1 MILSGVGMG
10 FLRADK
16 ETHPHP
22 VPLLEGEGVVSTGGN
37 IMNFIETFRVAL
49 EAILSNKVRSGLTM
63 LGVIIGVMAVIL
75 LVSIGEGAQV
85 YITKELT
92 GLGTNLLIITP
103 GKTSTRGGFHPP
115 SAGTV
120 RKLTYDDSLALRRR
134 AWLLTDAVPLV
145 FGTGKIKYRNMGR
158 DTMVIGT
165 TPEFQRVRNLFVD
178 TGSYISQSDVDS
190 KAKVLVLGTKVKE
203 ELFGAEN
210 PLGKVVTLSD
220 ARYRVVGVMLKKG
233 TSLGMDI
240 DDIVYV
246 PVTSGQ
252 ELFDTDSLF
261 EIIASTPRSED
272 VDRTIAQIKEILI
285 KRHAHKEDFTIQTQ
299 GAMLETMNTILG
311 VLTAV
316 LGGIAGISLVVGGI
330 GIMNIML
337 VSVRER
343 TREIGIR
350 KALGARNRDIMA
362 QFMIEAI
369 TLSGAGG
376 VIGILLGVG
385 LALLIPVFVT
395 VLPTSVS
402 AWSIIMAFT
411 FSAAVGVFFGVYPAR
426 RAALQDPIQALRYE

>member
-1 MILSGVGMG
+1 MN
-10 FLRADK
+10 
-16 ETHPHP
+16 
-22 VPLLEGEGVVSTGGN
+22 LL
-37 IMNFIETFRVAL
+37 ETFRVAL
-49 EAILSNKVRSGLTM
+49 EAIMSNKVRSGLTM

-145 FGTGKIKYRNMGR
+145 FGTGKIKYQNMGR
-158 DTMVIGT
+158 DIMVIGT

-178 TGSYISQSDVDS
+178 TGSYISQGDVDS
-190 KAKVLVLGTKVKE
+190 KAKVIILGSKVKE
-203 ELFGAEN
+203 ELFGADN
-210 PLGKVVTLSD
+210 ALGKLVTLSD
-220 ARYRVVGVMLKKG
+220 ARYRVIGVMQKKG

-272 VDRTIAQIKEILI
+272 VDRAIAQIKNILI
-285 KRHAHKEDFTIQTQ
+285 KRHAHKEDFTIQTE
-299 GAMLETMNTILG
+299 GAMLETMNTILS

-350 KALGARNRDIMA
+350 KALGARNKDIMA

-376 VIGILLGVG
+376 IIGILLGVG
-385 LALLIPVFVT
+385 LALLIPLFVT

-411 FSAAVGVFFGVYPAR
+411 FSAVVGVFFGVYPAR
-426 RAALQDPIQALRYE
+426 KAALQDPIQALRFE

>member
-1 MILSGVGMG
+1 
-10 FLRADK
+10 
-16 ETHPHP
+16 
-22 VPLLEGEGVVSTGGN
+22 
-37 IMNFIETFRVAL
+37 MNFLETFGVAY

-75 LVSIGEGAQV
+75 LISIGEGARV

-92 GLGTNLLIITP
+92 GLGTNLLIIQP
-103 GKTSTRGGFHPP
+103 GKTTASGGFHPP

-120 RKLTYDDSLALRRR
+120 RKLTYDDAQALKRR
-134 AWLLTDAVPLV
+134 AWLLTDAVPIVL
-145 FGTGKIKYRNMGR
+145 GSGRIKYTNLGR
-158 DTMVIGT
+158 DVMVIGV
-165 TPEFQRVRNLFVD
+165 TPEFQRVRNLFID
-178 TGSYISQSDVDS
+178 SGSYVTQGDVDS
-190 KAKVLVLGTKVKE
+190 KLKIVVLGTKVKE
-203 ELFGAEN
+203 ELFGDQN
-210 PLGKVVTLSD
+210 PLGKVVMLSD
-220 ARYRVVGVMLKKG
+220 VRYRVVGVMRKKG
-233 TSLGMDI
+233 TSLGMDV
-240 DDIVYV
+240 DDVVYV

-252 ELFDTDSLF
+252 ELFDTDALF
-261 EIIASTPRSED
+261 EIIASTPRAED
-272 VDRTIAQIKEILI
+272 VDKAIAQIKDILI

-299 GAMLETMNTILG
+299 GAILSTMNTILG

-316 LGGIAGISLVVGGI
+316 LGGIAGISLLVGGI

-350 KALGARNRDIMA
+350 KALGARNGDIMA
-362 QFMIEAI
+362 QFMIEAV

-376 VIGILLGVG
+376 IIGIIVGVG

-402 AWSIIMAFT
+402 VWSIVMAFS

-426 RAALQDPIQALRYE
+426 KASLQDPIQALRYE

>member
-1 MILSGVGMG
+1 
-10 FLRADK
+10 
-16 ETHPHP
+16 
-22 VPLLEGEGVVSTGGN
+22 
-37 IMNFIETFRVAL
+37 MNFIETIRVAF

-75 LVSIGEGAQV
+75 LVSIGEGARL

-103 GKTSTRGGFHPP
+103 GKTSTSGGFHPP

-120 RKLTYDDSLALRRR
+120 RKLTYDDALALKRR

-145 FGTGKIKYRNMGR
+145 FGTGKIKYQNLGR
-158 DTMVIGT
+158 DVMIIGAT
-165 TPEFQRVRNLFVD
+165 QEFQRVRNLFVD
-178 TGSYISQSDVDS
+178 TGNYISQSDVDS
-190 KAKVLVLGTKVKE
+190 KAKIVVLGAKVKA
-203 ELFGAEN
+203 ELFGDQNA
-210 PLGKVVTLSD
+210 LGKVVMLSD
-220 ARYRVVGVMLKKG
+220 ARYRVVGVMRKKG
-233 TSLGMDI
+233 MSLGMDL
-240 DDIVYV
+240 DDIVYI

-252 ELFDTDSLF
+252 ELFDTDALF

-272 VDRTIAQIKEILI
+272 TDRAVAQIKDVLM

-299 GAMLETMNTILG
+299 GAILSTMNTILG

-316 LGGIAGISLVVGGI
+316 LGGIAGISLLVGGI

-362 QFMIEAI
+362 QFMIEAM

-376 VIGILLGVG
+376 IIGIIIGVG
-385 LALLIPVFVT
+385 IALIIPLFID

-402 AWSIIMAFT
+402 VWSIAMAFS

-426 RAALQDPIQALRYE
+426 KAALQDPIQALRYE

>member
-1 MILSGVGMG
+1 
-10 FLRADK
+10 
-16 ETHPHP
+16 
-22 VPLLEGEGVVSTGGN
+22 
-37 IMNFIETFRVAL
+37 MNFFETFRVAF
-49 EAILSNKVRSGLTM
+49 EAIVSNKVRSGLTM

-92 GLGTNLLIITP
+92 GMGTNLLIITP

-134 AWLLTDAVPLV
+134 AWLLTDAVPIVL
-145 FGTGKIKYRNMGR
+145 GTGKLKYQNMGR
-158 DTMVIGT
+158 DIMIIGA

-178 TGSYISQSDVDS
+178 TGSYISQGDVDS
-190 KAKVLVLGTKVKE
+190 KSKVVVLGTKVKE
-203 ELFGAEN
+203 ELFGSEN
-210 PLGKVVTLSD
+210 ALGKVVILSD
-220 ARYRVVGVMLKKG
+220 ARSRVVGVMRKKG
-233 TSLGMDI
+233 TSMGMDI
-240 DDIVYV
+240 DDIVYI

-252 ELFDTDSLF
+252 ELFDTDSIF
-261 EIIASTPRSED
+261 EIIASTPRAED
-272 VDRTIAQIKEILI
+272 VDRSIAQIKDVLI

-316 LGGIAGISLVVGGI
+316 LGGIAGISLLVGGI

-350 KALGARNRDIMA
+350 KALGARNKDILA

-376 VIGILLGVG
+376 VIGIILGVG
-385 LALLIPVFVT
+385 LALLIPVFVD

-402 AWSIIMAFT
+402 LWSILMAFF
-411 FSAAVGVFFGVYPAR
+411 FSAAVGIFFGVYPAR
-426 RAALQDPIQALRYE
+426 KAALQDPIQALRWE

>member
-1 MILSGVGMG
+1 
-10 FLRADK
+10 
-16 ETHPHP
+16 
-22 VPLLEGEGVVSTGGN
+22 
-37 IMNFIETFRVAL
+37 MNFLETFRVAF

-75 LVSIGEGAQV
+75 LVSIGEGARV

-92 GLGTNLLIITP
+92 GLGTNLLIIQP
-103 GKTSTRGGFHPP
+103 GKTSASGGFHPP

-134 AWLLTDAVPLV
+134 AWLLTDAVPIVL
-145 FGTGKIKYRNMGR
+145 GTGRIKFQNLGR
-158 DTMVIGT
+158 DVMIIGA

-178 TGSYISQSDVDS
+178 SGSYVSQSDVDS
-190 KAKVLVLGTKVKE
+190 KVKIVVLGAKVKE
-203 ELFGAEN
+203 ELFGDQNA
-210 PLGKVVTLSD
+210 LGKVVMLSD
-220 ARYRVVGVMLKKG
+220 ARYRVVGVMRKKG
-233 TSLGMDI
+233 TSLGMDV
-240 DDIVYV
+240 DDVVYV

-261 EIIASTPRSED
+261 EIIASTPRAED
-272 VDRTIAQIKEILI
+272 VDRATAQIKDVLM

-299 GAMLETMNTILG
+299 GAILSTMTTILG

-316 LGGIAGISLVVGGI
+316 LGGIAGISLLVGGI

-362 QFMIEAI
+362 QFMIEAM

-376 VIGILLGVG
+376 IIGIMVGVG
-385 LALLIPVFVT
+385 LALIIPVFVD

-402 AWSIIMAFT
+402 VWSILMAFF
-411 FSAAVGVFFGVYPAR
+411 FSGAVGVFFGVYPAR
-426 RAALQDPIQALRYE
+426 KAAIQDPIQALRYE

>member
-1 MILSGVGMG
+1 
-10 FLRADK
+10 
-16 ETHPHP
+16 
-22 VPLLEGEGVVSTGGN
+22 
-37 IMNFIETFRVAL
+37 MNFYETFGVSF

-75 LVSIGEGAQV
+75 LVSIGEGARI

-103 GKTSTRGGFHPP
+103 GKTTTSGGFHPP

-134 AWLLTDAVPLV
+134 AWLLTDAVPIVL
-145 FGTGKIKYRNMGR
+145 GTGKVKYLNKGR
-158 DTMVIGT
+158 DTTIIGT
-165 TPEFQRVRNLFVD
+165 TAEFERVRNLFVD
-178 TGSYISQSDVDS
+178 TGSFVTQADVDS
-190 KAKVLVLGTKVKE
+190 KAKIAVLGRKVKD
-203 ELFGAEN
+203 ELFGREN
-210 PLGKVVTLSD
+210 ALGKVVMLSD
-220 ARYRVVGVMLKKG
+220 ARYRVVGVMRKKG
-233 TSLGMDI
+233 MSLGWDV
-240 DDIVYV
+240 DDVVFI

-252 ELFDTDSLF
+252 ELFDTDAIF

-272 VDRTIAQIKEILI
+272 TDRAIAQIKDILVR
-285 KRHAHKEDFTIQTQ
+285 RHAHKEDFTIMTQ
-299 GAMLETMNTILG
+299 GAMLSTMDTILG

-316 LGGIAGISLVVGGI
+316 LGGIAGISLLVGGI

-350 KALGARNRDIMA
+350 KAVGARNRDIMA
-362 QFMIEAI
+362 QFMIEAV

-376 VIGILLGVG
+376 IIGIVTGIG
-385 LALLIPVFVT
+385 LALIIPVFVD

-402 AWSIIMAFT
+402 LWSVLMAFS
-411 FSAAVGVFFGVYPAR
+411 FSAAVGIFFGVYPAR
-426 RAALQDPIQALRYE
+426 KAALQDPIQALRYE

>member
-1 MILSGVGMG
+1 
-10 FLRADK
+10 
-16 ETHPHP
+16 
-22 VPLLEGEGVVSTGGN
+22 
-37 IMNFIETFRVAL
+37 MNFIETFRVAF
-49 EAILSNKVRSGLTM
+49 EAIMSNKVRSGLTM

-75 LVSIGEGAQV
+75 LVSIGQGAQV

-92 GLGTNLLIITP
+92 GMGTNLLIITP

-120 RKLTYDDSLALRRR
+120 RKLTYDDSQALKRR

-145 FGTGKIKYRNMGR
+145 FGTGKIKYQNMGR
-158 DTMVIGT
+158 DMMIIGT

-178 TGSYISQSDVDS
+178 TGSYISQGDVDS
-190 KAKVLVLGTKVKE
+190 KSKVIVLGTKVKE

-220 ARYRVVGVMLKKG
+220 ARYRVVGVMRKKG

-240 DDIVYV
+240 DDIVYI

-261 EIIASTPRSED
+261 EIIASTPRADD
-272 VDRTIAQIKEILI
+272 VDRAIAQIKDLLI

-316 LGGIAGISLVVGGI
+316 LGGIAGISLLVGGI

-376 VIGILLGVG
+376 VIGIIVGVG
-385 LALLIPVFVT
+385 LALLIPVFVD

-402 AWSIIMAFT
+402 TWAILMAFF
-411 FSAAVGVFFGVYPAR
+411 FSAAVGIFFGVYPAR
-426 RAALQDPIQALRYE
+426 KAALQDPIQALRYE

>member
-1 MILSGVGMG
+1 
-10 FLRADK
+10 
-16 ETHPHP
+16 
-22 VPLLEGEGVVSTGGN
+22 
-37 IMNFIETFRVAL
+37 MNFIETFRVAF

-75 LVSIGEGAQV
+75 LVSIGEGARV

-92 GLGTNLLIITP
+92 GLGTNLLIIQP
-103 GKTSTRGGFHPP
+103 GKTTASGGFHPP

-120 RKLTYDDSLALRRR
+120 RKLTYDDALALRRR
-134 AWLLTDAVPLV
+134 AWLLTDAVPIVL
-145 FGTGKIKYRNMGR
+145 GSGRIKFMNLGR
-158 DTMVIGT
+158 DVMVIGA

-178 TGSYISQSDVDS
+178 SGNYITQSDVDS
-190 KAKVLVLGTKVKE
+190 KMKIVVLGAKVKQ
-203 ELFGAEN
+203 ELFGDQN
-210 PLGKVVTLSD
+210 PLGKVVMLSD
-220 ARYRVVGVMLKKG
+220 ARYRVVGVMRKKG
-233 TSLGMDI
+233 TSLGMDV

-261 EIIASTPRSED
+261 EIIASTPRAED
-272 VDRTIAQIKEILI
+272 VERATAQMKDILM

-299 GAMLETMNTILG
+299 GAILSTMDTILG

-385 LALLIPVFVT
+385 LALLIPMFVT

-411 FSAAVGVFFGVYPAR
+411 FSGAVGVFFGVYPAR

>member
-1 MILSGVGMG
+1 
-10 FLRADK
+10 
-16 ETHPHP
+16 
-22 VPLLEGEGVVSTGGN
+22 
-37 IMNFIETFRVAL
+37 MNLPETFKVSL
-49 EAILSNKVRSGLTM
+49 EAILSNKVRSSLTM

-75 LVSIGEGAQV
+75 LVSIGEGARV

-92 GLGTNLLIITP
+92 GLGTNLLIIQP
-103 GKTSTRGGFHPP
+103 GKTSASGGFHPP

-120 RKLTYDDSLALRRR
+120 RKLTYDDSQALRRR
-134 AWLLTDAVPLV
+134 AWLLTDAVPIVL
-145 FGTGKIKYRNMGR
+145 GSGRIKFENLGR
-158 DTMVIGT
+158 DVMIIGA

-178 TGSYISQSDVDS
+178 SGSYVTQGDVDS
-190 KAKVLVLGTKVKE
+190 KAKVVVLGTKVKE
-203 ELFGAEN
+203 EVFGSQNA
-210 PLGKVVTLSD
+210 LGKVVMLSD
-220 ARYRVVGVMLKKG
+220 ARYRVIGVMRKKG
-233 TSLGMDI
+233 TSLGMDV
-240 DDIVYV
+240 DDVVYV

-261 EIIASTPRSED
+261 EIIASTPRAED
-272 VDRTIAQIKEILI
+272 VDRAIAQIKDILM

-299 GAMLETMNTILG
+299 GAILSTMNTILG

-316 LGGIAGISLVVGGI
+316 LGGIAGISLLVGGI

-362 QFMIEAI
+362 QFMIEAM

-376 VIGILLGVG
+376 VIGILIGVG
-385 LALLIPVFVT
+385 LALLIPVFVD

-426 RAALQDPIQALRYE
+426 KAALQDPIQALRYE

>member
-1 MILSGVGMG
+1 
-10 FLRADK
+10 
-16 ETHPHP
+16 
-22 VPLLEGEGVVSTGGN
+22 
-37 IMNFIETFRVAL
+37 
-49 EAILSNKVRSGLTM
+49 M

-145 FGTGKIKYRNMGR
+145 FGTGKIKYQNMGR
-158 DTMVIGT
+158 DIMVIGT

-178 TGSYISQSDVDS
+178 TGSYISQGDVDS
-190 KAKVLVLGTKVKE
+190 KAKVIILGSKVKE
-203 ELFGAEN
+203 ELFGADN
-210 PLGKVVTLSD
+210 ALGKLVTLSD
-220 ARYRVVGVMLKKG
+220 ARYRVIGVMQKKG

-272 VDRTIAQIKEILI
+272 VDRAIAQIKNILI

-299 GAMLETMNTILG
+299 GAMLETMNTILS

-350 KALGARNRDIMA
+350 KALGARNKDIMA

-376 VIGILLGVG
+376 IIGILLGVG
-385 LALLIPVFVT
+385 LALLIPLFVT

-411 FSAAVGVFFGVYPAR
+411 FSAVVGVFFGVYPAR
-426 RAALQDPIQALRYE
+426 KAALQDPIQALRFE

>member
-1 MILSGVGMG
+1 MN
-10 FLRADK
+10 
-16 ETHPHP
+16 
-22 VPLLEGEGVVSTGGN
+22 LLES
-37 IMNFIETFRVAL
+37 IRVAL
-49 EAILSNKVRSGLTM
+49 SGLSANKMRSGLTM

-92 GLGTNLLIITP
+92 GMGTNLLVITP

-120 RKLTYDDSLALRRR
+120 RKLTYDDSQALRRR

-145 FGTGKIKYRNMGR
+145 FGTGKLKYRNMGR
-158 DTMVIGT
+158 DLMIIGT

-178 TGSYISQSDVDS
+178 TGSYISQGDVDS
-190 KAKVLVLGTKVKE
+190 KSKVIVLGTKVKE
-203 ELFGAEN
+203 ELFGTEN
-210 PLGKVVTLSD
+210 ALGKVVILSD
-220 ARYRVVGVMLKKG
+220 ARYRVVGVMRKKG
-233 TSLGMDI
+233 TSMGMDI
-240 DDIVYV
+240 DDIVYI

-261 EIIASTPRSED
+261 EIIASTPRAED
-272 VDRTIAQIKEILI
+272 VDRAIAQIKDVLI

-316 LGGIAGISLVVGGI
+316 LGGIAGISLLVGGI

-350 KALGARNRDIMA
+350 KALGARNNDILA

-376 VIGILLGVG
+376 VIGIILGVG
-385 LALLIPVFVT
+385 LALLIPVFVD

-402 AWSIIMAFT
+402 LWSILMAFF
-411 FSAAVGVFFGVYPAR
+411 FSAAVGIFFGVYPAR
-426 RAALQDPIQALRYE
+426 KAALQDPIQALRYE

>member
-1 MILSGVGMG
+1 
-10 FLRADK
+10 
-16 ETHPHP
+16 
-22 VPLLEGEGVVSTGGN
+22 
-37 IMNFIETFRVAL
+37 MNFFETFSVAF
-49 EAILSNKVRSGLTM
+49 EAIVSNKVRSGLTM

-75 LVSIGEGAQV
+75 LVSIGEGARV

-103 GKTSTRGGFHPP
+103 GKTTTSGGFHPP

-120 RKLTYDDSLALRRR
+120 RKLTYDDAQALRRR
-134 AWLLTDAVPLV
+134 AWLLTDAVPIVL
-145 FGTGKIKYRNMGR
+145 GTGKIKYRNLGR
-158 DTMVIGT
+158 DTLVIGT
-165 TPEFQRVRNLFVD
+165 TPEFQRVRNLFID
-178 TGSYISQSDVDS
+178 IGSYLSQGDVDS
-190 KAKVLVLGTKVKE
+190 KSKVVVLGTRVKE

-210 PLGKVVTLSD
+210 ALGKVVILSD
-220 ARYRVVGVMLKKG
+220 ARYRVVGVMQKKG
-233 TSLGMDI
+233 TSLAWDI
-240 DDIVYV
+240 DDIVFI

-252 ELFDTDSLF
+252 ELFDTDGLF
-261 EIIASTPRSED
+261 EILASTPRAED
-272 VDRTIAQIKEILI
+272 TDQAIAQIKDILI
-285 KRHAHKEDFTIQTQ
+285 RRHAHKEDFTIQTQ
-299 GAMLETMNTILG
+299 GAMLSAMNTILG

-316 LGGIAGISLVVGGI
+316 LGGIAGISLLVGGI

-350 KALGARNRDIMA
+350 KALGARNKDILA

-376 VIGILLGVG
+376 IIGIILGVG
-385 LALLIPVFVT
+385 LALIIPVFVD

-402 AWSIIMAFT
+402 LWSILMAFF

-426 RAALQDPIQALRYE
+426 KAALQDPIQALRYE